1 VRTIAIPR
9 DLILGDT
16 GESWVGVDPVQGVTV
31 IRNLFDSIEKNGL
44 RALKAALAGK
54 TTDDKALALAKG
66 MFGTAT
72 KINALSVYH

>member
-1 VRTIAIPR
+1 MKRVKENELPDEVRTIAIPR

-44 RALKAALAGK
+44 RALKAAFPGT
-54 TTDDKALALAKG
+54 TTDD
-66 MFGTAT
+66 
-72 KINALSVYH
+72 